1 MDDPPLLR
9 RLTSA
14 RRLHVFA
21 AVGLAVTVAVKRS
34 GYPTALVSFC
44 ATVVLGLLV
53 LHYVLPIGR

>member
-9 RLTSA
+9 RLTSP
-14 RRLHVFA
+14 RRLHVIA

-34 GYPTALVSFC
+34 SYPTTLVSFC

-53 LHYVLPIGR
+53 LRYVLPVGR